1 MTRKVAKQPKKVKP
15 NLNKP
20 EPRKVIH
27 LSYIRVYH
35 EVLKHEEILDV
46 ELDDIF
52 NATIAVMDENLAK
65 LKMSVEPEDEDVEIL
80 VSEVMKR
87 LCDK

>member
-1 MTRKVAKQPKKVKP
+1 MTRKAVKPAKKVKP

-27 LSYIRVYH
+27 LSYLRVYH
-35 EVLKHEEILDV
+35 EVLKHEEILDI

-52 NATIAVMDENLAK
+52 NATVEVIDQHLVKM
-65 LKMSVEPEDEDVEIL
+65 KMSVEPEAEDIEIL
-80 VSEVMKR
+80 VSEVMER
-87 LCDK
+87 LTQK

>member
-1 MTRKVAKQPKKVKP
+1 MSRKVAKPVKKVKT

-27 LSYIRVYH
+27 LNYLRVYH
-35 EVLKHEEILDV
+35 EVLKHEEILDI

-52 NATIAVMDENLAK
+52 NATVEVIDGHLVKM
-65 LKMSVEPEDEDVEIL
+65 KMSVEPEAEDIEVL
-80 VSEVMKR
+80 VSEVMQR
-87 LCDK
+87 LTQK